1 VIVRYDPRDLAKIY
15 VYDEKNHY
23 IGEVERFLKA
33 NNFYM
38 NEELYKRYRQVVRSA
53 KDKVKNIDKLWRVQN
68 LSFDEWMRID
78 SKERNME
85 VVQMKMVAGMER
97 PIKAVEIDEELS
109 DIGQEFLDNLA
120 SDRKKKEVMKR
131 KIFLNIYKFRRFK

>member
-1 VIVRYDPRDLAKIY
+1 MIVRYDPRDLAKIY